1 MFKILLFIFI
11 GLIPFEFIPPQA
23 LFKKEWKAKE
33 PLVIDGIQMKGFS
46 LILLE
51 DYNKDWNK
59 EGVMFQRIN
68 RGARQFPS
76 SFDYKITPDTLK
88 VKINFSA
95 SGLDE
100 GNIYNISY
108 TLSKKELTLKYF
120 GQERVYN

>member
-1 MFKILLFIFI
+1 MFKTLLFIFT
-11 GLIPFEFIPPQA
+11 GLLPYEFIPAQT

-33 PLVIDGIQMKGFS
+33 PLAIDGIQMKGFS
-46 LILLE
+46 LFLLE

-59 EGVMFQRIN
+59 EGVMFQSIN

-95 SGLDE
+95 SGLDI

-108 TLSKKELTLKYF
+108 TLSKNELTLKYF
-120 GQERVYN
+120 GQESIYK